1 MPASPMF
8 DAWLAHVRE
17 RLAAAT
23 RADPWRGQPPH
34 ELPWLLL
41 VDRRFLIA
49 TVLALLGFAA
59 TGWVAVVGE
68 AAPRWLPWW
77 LPLIVAVPSTFD
89 AWNRALL
96 WRTDCRDAARR
107 VRDAEL
113 AVAAVVMANDGLY
126 DRKRRDDLPGV
137 LVATLDPELSRDPH
151 RLRALARELHR
162 WKGCHESDVPPPLR
176 PIAALLTSEAG
187 RFDPLPVPRAACG
200 NDATWLSSCWVVRD
214 QLPHGVL
221 DREIVPV
228 LAQRGPDPAPVRSLP
243 MAQWSTREF
252 DAALADEFGCS
263 ISEEPA

>member
-1 MPASPMF
+1 MPASPTF

-23 RADPWRGQPPH
+23 RSDPWRGQPPH

-49 TVLALLGFAA
+49 ALLALLGCAGTAA
-59 TGWVAVVGE
+59 VAIAGD

-77 LPLIVAVPSTFD
+77 LPLIVAVPSLFD

-96 WRTDCRDAARR
+96 WRADSVDAARR
-107 VRDAEL
+107 VREAEL
-113 AVAAVVMANDGLY
+113 SIAAVVMANDGLY
-126 DRKRRDDLPGV
+126 DAKRRDDLPGV
-137 LVATLDPELSRDPH
+137 VVATLDPELSRDPH
-151 RLRALARELHR
+151 RLRGLAGELLR
-162 WKGCHESDVPPPLR
+162 WKGRHESDVPPALR
-176 PIAALLTSEAG
+176 PIAAMLTSEAG
-187 RFDPLPVPRAACG
+187 RFDPLPVPRSVCG
-200 NDATWLSSCWVVRD
+200 NDATWLSSCWFFRE

-221 DREIVPV
+221 DRAIVPV

-252 DAALADEFGCS
+252 DEALADEFGCHAAES
-263 ISEEPA
+263 AA